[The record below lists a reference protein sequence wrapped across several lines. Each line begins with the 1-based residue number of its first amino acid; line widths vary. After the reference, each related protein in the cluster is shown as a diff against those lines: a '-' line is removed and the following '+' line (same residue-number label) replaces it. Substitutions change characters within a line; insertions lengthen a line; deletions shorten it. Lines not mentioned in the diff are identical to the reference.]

1 MFKNYPPLRIHMWG
15 GLGSQLFAM
24 ALAFDLV
31 KKFPKRRIVFIA
43 HTSGV
48 TKRHS
53 ELHKIFPEFQYSEID
68 DFLGRGV
75 HDSQNKKSY
84 RRSNLLGFM
93 KVCALKTGV
102 LAEEN
107 DDVSGLT
114 RRWTLTI
121 RGHYL
126 YRPISDEFLE
136 ILGQR
141 LLRFSRLNLK
151 NYEESAI
158 IHYRLGDLLELD
170 NKKSINASRIASVI
184 SLLKEKHDFIVLSD
198 STKIALSLINSETEN
213 LNICAEEMNVL
224 DTIFAASWAKAFI
237 GTSSKIS
244 YWIIL
249 LRLLHTKKDQN
260 FMPQEDSQIV
270 SKLVSTKSKVE
281 YYK

>member
-1 MFKNYPPLRIHMWG
+1 MFKIFPPLRIHMWG

-24 ALAFDLV
+24 ALAFDLL

-53 ELHKIFPEFQYSEID
+53 DLHKIFPEFQYSEID
-68 DFLGRGV
+68 DFSSRSV
-75 HDSQNKKSY
+75 HDSQNKKSSW
-84 RRSNLLGFM
+84 RSNSLRFM
-93 KVCALKTGV
+93 KVCALSTGV

-107 DDVSGLT
+107 DNVSRLAH
-114 RRWTLTI
+114 RWTLTI

-126 YRPISDEFLE
+126 YRSISDEFLE

-141 LLRFSRLNLK
+141 LLRFSKLNLK
-151 NYEESAI
+151 NYEKSAI

-170 NKKSINASRIASVI
+170 NKESVNVSRIASVV
-184 SLLKEKHDFIVLSD
+184 SLLKEKHDVIVLSD
-198 STKIALSLINSETEN
+198 STKIALSLINSENEN
-213 LNICAEEMNVL
+213 LNTRAEEMNVF
-224 DTIFAASWAKAFI
+224 DTILAASCAKAFI

-249 LRLLHTKKDQN
+249 LRLSYTKKDQN
-260 FMPQEDSQIV
+260 FMPQEDCQIV
-270 SKLVSTKSKVE
+270 STLVSTKSKIE
-281 YYK
+281 YY